1 MSETKNN
8 ENCQPVFR
16 LKPTPYSNSCII
28 KHVGYLNENEKLGDE
43 RVDFKTPEDMQ
54 LKYGKNIDIIG
65 TIMGYV
71 IKVYIFKN
79 NIIGSYLLK
88 NDYIPIYS
96 ISVVYE
102 KNIVSGPLFDIFLGF
117 KLDDTSKELLKTPK
131 KIVNATVYGK
141 YQLKIYCDDSVKNN
155 INNFYNRIGEDLIK
169 EPYIISKLNEL
180 SEEQFTT
187 YLEEQINKIKTNIEN
202 LINGL
207 DVELFKTHSF
217 MIDNIL
223 RPLYNDSN
231 LNLFIRFCLEKR
243 EEERRRN
250 YKVRE
255 NYELPKRVL
264 NIKDVE
270 NNENYLNEYLGLN

>member
-43 RVDFKTPEDMQ
+43 IVEFKTSKELQ
-54 LKYGKNIDIIG
+54 STYGKNVDYIG
-65 TIMGYV
+65 LIMGYN

-96 ISVVYE
+96 ISIAYE
-102 KNIVSGPLFDIFLGF
+102 KNIVTGPLFDIYLGF
-117 KLDDTSKELLKTPK
+117 KLDETSKEILKTPT
-131 KIVNATVYGK
+131 KITNAHVTGS
-141 YQLKIYCDDSVKNN
+141 YQLKIYCDELVINN
-155 INNFYNRIGEDLIK
+155 INNFYNRIGKELIR
-169 EPYIISKLNEL
+169 ESYVLAKLNEL
-180 SEEQFTT
+180 SEEEFTK
-187 YLEEQINKIKTNIEN
+187 YLEREINTIKSNVQN
-202 LINGL
+202 LIDGINI
-207 DVELFKTHSF
+207 DIFKKHTHT
-217 MIDNIL
+217 IENIL
-223 RPLYNDSN
+223 RPLYNN
-231 LNLFIRFCLEKR
+231 NKLNFFIKFCLEKR
-243 EEERRRN
+243 EAERRQT
-250 YKVRE
+250 YKAID